1 MTRTAVVIDDS
12 SFQRDLVE
20 RTINDWFKVIGKAEN
35 GKQGLEMVKKKEP
48 DVVTMDIMMP
58 VMDGLE
64 SLKRIK
70 SEVPNTIIVM
80 VTSVDQKEKMKEAAR
95 NGADGYVTKAFKRED
110 LKQEFNNILD
120 IQVSEL

>member
-12 SFQRDLVE
+12 EFQRDMVE

-35 GKQGLEMVKKKEP
+35 GKKGFEMVQEKQP

-58 VMDGLE
+58 VMDG
-64 SLKRIK
+64 IK
-70 SEVPNTIIVM
+70 SLCKIKQENPNIIVVM

-95 NGADGYVTKAFKRED
+95 KGADGYVTKAFERKD
-110 LKQEFNNILD
+110 LKDEFNDILE
-120 IQVSEL
+120 IQVSKL